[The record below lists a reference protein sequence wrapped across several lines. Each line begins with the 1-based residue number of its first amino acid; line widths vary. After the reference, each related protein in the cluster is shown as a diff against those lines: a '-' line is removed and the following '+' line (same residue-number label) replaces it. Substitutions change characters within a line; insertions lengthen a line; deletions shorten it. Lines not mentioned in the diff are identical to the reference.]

1 MDTLASVVLAEEL
14 GRSTFSGVAITVL
27 VHTDMASVH
36 LFNAGS
42 QALKDR
48 FMPDVV
54 AGRKI
59 VAVGVTEPGAGSDV
73 KGIRTTARRDGDSYV
88 LNGAK
93 MFITNGVHAD
103 LYCIAAISNPDA
115 RPSQRMSMLLVEKG
129 TPGFRVGRAL
139 DKQGWRS
146 SDTAELL
153 FEDCRVPG
161 RNLLGEEGR
170 GFYAIMRNFQN
181 ERIVIGAM
189 AMGEAQAAIEI
200 TLDWVTQR
208 KRSASRYGPADHP
221 PAAGDAGG
229 PGRGRAA
236 ARLSCGVA
244 GDAGIDATKEV
255 SMVKA
260 YCGELVNEVMY
271 ACLQFHGGMG
281 YMRESTIERMSRDAR
296 VQSIGGGTTEVMLEE
311 VAKRMPMKRG
321 VRPLRAMSGLFLTP
335 SKIRSSVRL
344 RELQHGFLLGI
355 EAEPFDG
362 PVQRAQHEY
371 PQRHDLD
378 IGANFAR
385 TPRVQKQLVPIFGIG
400 FPQRPVRLLEVF
412 GKLAID
418 SNIGRG
424 EIARLQ
430 QRHQM
435 RLDRQS
441 DPAPMRDLAGA
452 LQRGLDR
459 VEYLSRPR
467 CSTSSRMASLESK

>member
-1 MDTLASVVLAEEL
+1 MNIAVGNGPARSVYFGEEHELLRAQIRRFVDQEIKPRALQWEQDGMVPRDVLRRMGELGFLGIRYPAEYGGSDMDTLATVVLAEEL

-36 LFNAGS
+36 LYHAGS

-54 AGRKI
+54 AGKKI

-73 KGIRTTARRDGDSYV
+73 KAIRTTARRDGDSYV

-103 LYCIAAISNPDA
+103 LYCIAANTNPDM
-115 RPSQRMSMLLVEKG
+115 RPSQRVSMLLVEKG

-153 FEDCRVPG
+153 LEDCRIPAA
-161 RNLLGEEGR
+161 NLLGEEGR

-189 AMGEAQAAIEI
+189 AMGEALAAIEI

-208 KRSASRYGPADHP
+208 QTFGAPLWSRQTIRHRLAML
-221 PAAGDAGG
+221 AAKVEAG
-229 PGRGRAA
+229 RQLVYHAA
-236 ARLSCGVA
+236 WLVTQ
-244 GDAGIDATKEV
+244 GIDATKEV

-271 ACLQFHGGMG
+271 TCLQFHGGMG

-311 VAKRMPMKRG
+311 VAKRMK
-321 VRPLRAMSGLFLTP
+321 
-335 SKIRSSVRL
+335 
-344 RELQHGFLLGI
+344 
-355 EAEPFDG
+355 
-362 PVQRAQHEY
+362 
-371 PQRHDLD
+371 
-378 IGANFAR
+378 
-385 TPRVQKQLVPIFGIG
+385 
-400 FPQRPVRLLEVF
+400 
-412 GKLAID
+412 
-418 SNIGRG
+418 
-424 EIARLQ
+424 
-430 QRHQM
+430 
-435 RLDRQS
+435 
-441 DPAPMRDLAGA
+441 
-452 LQRGLDR
+452 
-459 VEYLSRPR
+459 
-467 CSTSSRMASLESK
+467 